1 MHCSALTSPQVS
13 PARSMA
19 AVPRCDDAAMNEDS
33 APRMLPLVGGG
44 ALPAFGLGTWRMGED
59 DGRRGAEVAAV
70 RQAIALGYRLIDTAE
85 MYGEG
90 GAEKVVGQAVAEALR
105 AGDVAREDLTIV
117 SKVYPHNASRR
128 GTIAAFDRSRQ
139 RLQLDRIDVY
149 LLHWRGEHPLS
160 DTAAAMQALAA
171 DGRIGH
177 WGVSNFDVDDLDELA
192 RATDPAGAACA
203 ANQVYFSLG
212 ERGAEYEL
220 LPTMQSRRLPLMAYS
235 PVDQGTLARSE
246 ALAAIA
252 APLHLSAAQLALA
265 WVLSR
270 PGVCAI
276 PKAVQGGH
284 LRDNLA
290 ASRTALSR
298 DTLAALDLAFPPPRR
313 RTPLAM
319 T

>member
-1 MHCSALTSPQVS
+1 
-13 PARSMA
+13 
-19 AVPRCDDAAMNEDS
+19 
-33 APRMLPLVGGG
+33 MLPLAGGG

-59 DGRRGAEVAAV
+59 SRRRSAEVAAV
-70 RQAIALGYRLIDTAE
+70 REAIELGYRLIDTAE

-90 GAEKVVGQAVAEALR
+90 GAETVVGQAVAEALR
-105 AGDVAREDLTIV
+105 AGDVARDALTIV

-128 GTIAAFDRSRQ
+128 GTMAACDRSRQ
-139 RLQLDRIDVY
+139 RLGLDRIDVY
-149 LLHWRGEHPLS
+149 LLHWRGEHPLA

-177 WGVSNFDVDDLDELA
+177 WGVSNFDVDDLDQLA
-192 RATDPAGAACA
+192 RATDPAGAPCA
-203 ANQVYFSLG
+203 TNQVCFSLG
-212 ERGAEYEL
+212 ERGVEVAL
-220 LPTMQSRRLPLMAYS
+220 LPHMQGQGLPLMAYS

-252 APLHLSAAQLALA
+252 APLQLSAAQLALA

-276 PKAVQGGH
+276 PKAVQAKH

-290 ASRTALSR
+290 ASRITLGA
-298 DTLAALDLAFPPPRR
+298 DTLAALDRAFPPPTR